1 MKIIA
6 LKVLISG
13 LTLLVIS
20 YLTLFL
26 LVKLVPSLAE
36 QYYDPMFSL
45 EGEKSWMFFVH
56 PFIISFA
63 LAWFWLRFKTLF
75 KGNLIM
81 RGIEVGLFYGL
92 IAILPSMW
100 MIYSAFNVTL
110 FMVISWGIYGVLQA
124 MVAGII
130 SARLNP

>member
-1 MKIIA
+1 
-6 LKVLISG
+6 
-13 LTLLVIS
+13 
-20 YLTLFL
+20 
-26 LVKLVPSLAE
+26 
-36 QYYDPMFSL
+36 MFSL

-110 FMVISWGIYGVLQA
+110 FMVISWGIYGVIQA

>member
-1 MKIIA
+1 
-6 LKVLISG
+6 
-13 LTLLVIS
+13 
-20 YLTLFL
+20 
-26 LVKLVPSLAE
+26 
-36 QYYDPMFSL
+36 
-45 EGEKSWMFFVH
+45 
-56 PFIISFA
+56 
-63 LAWFWLRFKTLF
+63 
-75 KGNLIM
+75 M

-110 FMVISWGIYGVLQA
+110 FMVISWGIYGVIQA